1 MVSTIGFTGILHE
14 KIASNVNDKIIPRM
28 LVVND
33 FTTTFDDRS
42 RFIFS
47 FFSVI

>member
-1 MVSTIGFTGILHE
+1 MVSTIGFTGILHQ

-28 LVVND
+28 LVAND